1 MNNEKTGNLIAEMRK
16 QANLTQAQ
24 LAERICVSDKAVS
37 RWETGRGFPDI
48 NSLEALAD
56 ELGISEAEL
65 IRGERISD
73 TVTKEQLNDV
83 SHESHQ
89 LMKDY
94 LKTNRIRAVLCGFLL
109 AMIII
114 VSATV
119 HLFAPRY
126 LPYEESTVRVEQLA
140 DGRILALISEE
151 ASGYEINRVES
162 ADSGRSEVFISVY
175 RTLWDNISGKKN
187 AQAVILGGAQDVDDV
202 YYYPSADADR
212 LLYSRPGSG
221 EGASYPISLP
231 RLIYNYWLV
240 LALVL
245 TAAGLVV
252 WALTR
257 RKWYAKLMLK
267 VAAVPAALLAAI
279 PLQLIG
285 HFTEVYNAAYY
296 FSGIILTAAA
306 IWLIM
311 YQLID
316 KAYDKKRREGVT
328 EQ

>member
-48 NSLEALAD
+48 NSLQALAD

-65 IRGERISD
+65 IRGEKIID

-83 SHESHQ
+83 SHDNHQ

-94 LKTNRIRAVLCGFLL
+94 LKTNRFRAVLCGFLL
-109 AMIII
+109 AII

-119 HLFAPRY
+119 HLFAPKY
-126 LPYEESTVRVEQLA
+126 LPYGESVVRVEQLA

-151 ASGYEINRVES
+151 ASGYEISTVES
-162 ADSGRSEVFISVY
+162 ADNGRKEVFISVY
-175 RTLWDNISGKKN
+175 RTLWDNISGKKS

-240 LALVL
+240 LAFML
-245 TAAGLVV
+245 TTAGLVV

-257 RKWYAKLMLK
+257 RKWYAKLTLK
-267 VAAVPAALLAAI
+267 AAAVPASLLAAI
-279 PLQLIG
+279 LLQLIG

-311 YQLID
+311 YLLID
-316 KAYDKKRREGVT
+316 KVYDRKRRDGVS
-328 EQ
+328 E